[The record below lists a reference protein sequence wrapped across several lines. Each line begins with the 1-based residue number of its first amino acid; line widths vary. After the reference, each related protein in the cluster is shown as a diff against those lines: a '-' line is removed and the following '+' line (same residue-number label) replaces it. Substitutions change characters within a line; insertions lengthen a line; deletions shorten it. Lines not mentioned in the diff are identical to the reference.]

1 MINMNNSTAY
11 RPRVRPGFLPALLLC
26 AGLLTGRAAAQG
38 CVAVRG
44 TGLPLNTSLPDELTP
59 PEGDWVASLSAREL
73 HSSRHFVGDV
83 EQTQRQAAGNQ
94 VINNQVFLDLGAQY
108 ALSPQ
113 WSLQLTLPFTISD
126 RSMLAPTN
134 YNSFRYHTQAAGLGD
149 LQLGPNFW
157 IWNPK
162 HNPKGNLQVGLALK
176 APTGENGAT
185 DTFLTKTGPVN
196 HPVDQSIQPGD
207 GGWGFTLEANAY
219 RELFPKMA
227 AYLQA
232 FYLCNPQNQSDVLTW
247 RDNSTTIPGVV
258 TSTPKQAAYY
268 EHFMS
273 IPDQYFARTGLSY
286 QAVPSWGLAAT
297 LGARMEGIPVR
308 DLIGGSDGFRRPGMV
323 VSIEPGLSLMK
334 GRYSF
339 DFSVPYAVYRARFQ
353 SVADERASATSGT
366 WVHGDAAF
374 ADFMFVGTFAVRF

>member
-1 MINMNNSTAY
+1 MINMNNSTAN
-11 RPRVRPGFLPALLLC
+11 RPRVRPCLLPALLLC
-26 AGLLTGRAAAQG
+26 LGLLAGRAAAQG

-44 TGLPLNTSLPDELTP
+44 TGLPLNTGLPGELAP

-94 VINNQVFLDLGAQY
+94 VINNQVFLDLGVQY

-113 WSLQLTLPFTISD
+113 WSLQLAVPFTFSD

-162 HNPKGNLQVGLALK
+162 NNPKGNIQVGLALK
-176 APTGENGAT
+176 VPTGENGAT

-207 GGWGFTLEANAY
+207 GGWGFTTEVNAY
-219 RELFPKMA
+219 QELFPKMV

-232 FYLCNPQNQSDVLTW
+232 FYLFNPENQSDVLTW
-247 RDNSTTIPGVV
+247 RDNSTTIPGMV

-286 QAVPSWGLAAT
+286 LAVPSWGEASAFTLDGSPAPQPWLGCPSSLFDPPPCEQRKRGRPDRKFGRAGPPKTPRRARTFRLAA
-297 LGARMEGIPVR
+297 A
-308 DLIGGSDGFRRPGMV
+308 
-323 VSIEPGLSLMK
+323 
-334 GRYSF
+334 
-339 DFSVPYAVYRARFQ
+339 RARETVVLCPY
-353 SVADERASATSGT
+353 SR
-366 WVHGDAAF
+366 
-374 ADFMFVGTFAVRF
+374 